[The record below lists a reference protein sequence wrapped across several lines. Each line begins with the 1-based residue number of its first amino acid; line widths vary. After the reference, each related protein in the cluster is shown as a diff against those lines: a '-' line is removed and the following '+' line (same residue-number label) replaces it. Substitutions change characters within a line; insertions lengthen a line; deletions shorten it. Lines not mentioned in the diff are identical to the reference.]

1 METTKSPLKAAS
13 SLCTRLI
20 ARQWRALGL
29 ILVVGC
35 LISLQLE
42 GAIRE
47 AGTSNDSSRWLLQ
60 LSMGLWDL
68 FEGVCVFLILSWGIP
83 HVHQLKAANLE
94 PHPFK
99 EPYLSTFFAEYLRM
113 LATVL
118 MFGLL
123 LIIPGMIAYCFL
135 IFVPYIAL
143 FSKPYRQDKVAALD
157 YSYLLAKRFI
167 WRIVGVFALT
177 AALQLGF
184 EFLPHL
190 YVSLNVWPARVTF
203 MALSLLIGIWT
214 YSFMFVTFERAV
226 TEDKD
231 GFDV

>member
-1 METTKSPLKAAS
+1 MNTTPSPLKAAS
-13 SLCTRLI
+13 SLTAQLI

-29 ILVVGC
+29 LLAVGC

-42 GAIRE
+42 EGIR
-47 AGTSNDSSRWLLQ
+47 GVSMGSDSSRWLLQ

-83 HVHQLKAANLE
+83 HVRELKAANLE
-94 PHPFK
+94 KHPFE
-99 EPYLSTFFAEYLRM
+99 EPYLNSFFAEYLR
-113 LATVL
+113 LLGRVL

-123 LIIPGMIAYCFL
+123 LILPGMIAYCYF

-143 FSKPYRQDKVAALD
+143 FSKPYREDKVSALD
-157 YSYLLAKRFI
+157 YSYRLSKRFFG
-167 WRIVGVFALT
+167 RIAGVFALT

-190 YVSLNVWPARVTF
+190 YAPLYAWPIRVLL
-203 MALSLLIGIWT
+203 MSLSLLIGIWT
-214 YSFMFVTFERAV
+214 YSFMFVTFEQAV
-226 TEDKD
+226 TEDKN

>member
-1 METTKSPLKAAS
+1 METAENPLKLAS
-13 SLCTRLI
+13 SLATQLI

-42 GAIRE
+42 DAIR
-47 AGTSNDSSRWLLQ
+47 GVSMGSDSSRWLLQ

-83 HVHQLKAANLE
+83 DVRQLKAANLE
-94 PHPFK
+94 QHPFS
-99 EPYLSTFFAEYLRM
+99 EPYLNAFFAEYLRM
-113 LATVL
+113 LATIL

-157 YSYLLAKRFI
+157 YSYRLAKRFI
-167 WRIVGVFALT
+167 WRIAGVFALS

-190 YVSLNVWPARVTF
+190 YVELYVWPARVTF